1 MLGEVTHEAQIR
13 AARQLALH
21 LRQNPEEAQREPGE
35 LADQFG
41 LPATFVQNVLSG
53 IQGNARRHASW
64 FPRVDLTWVFRLYQW
79 IERMWERL
87 TVKPVSFIIGSSI
100 AYGAILFLLDVRGS
114 IHLGLRRSE
123 IIGDSSFT
131 LILFLVT
138 FGLHMACL
146 FKRRMVRYA
155 LHSALLLWTGLSCV
169 LMTFSWLDMRSSPDG
184 VKAGILLLVAF
195 GMFIVCTIY
204 AGIGAAFSVLGAYMD
219 LRKQAKLDDRMSR
232 QDMLERYF
240 ELQERLD
247 ESEGLT
253 PRPSFFDL
261 DFVKAFVTT
270 GPFWALLTGLVLN
283 TLMIFIM
290 LASGIDFVR
299 PGGQVNWVVF
309 ANLLLGLIAFLS
321 YIAAGFLSR
330 RFLAAVISS
339 LAISIGGLPPVL
351 MGINVFHMNYLKDNY
366 NWVSFSIA
374 SFGYLIVTLFGYLGG
389 IVQRRAAEELS
400 LAQNDPASILAEMVR
415 IQWRLSDRTNM
426 VCVMVVD
433 AAKSSEM
440 KSFADPLAVEYSFRE
455 YQTLLEDLSKHLD
468 GRVHSTAGDGAVI
481 AFNSAEAA
489 FTAAKRIQT
498 DIERFNREDNRLQ
511 LPFRLRV
518 GLHLGEVVGDLDEV
532 EFTEVI
538 DIAAHVQAA
547 APVGGIAVTERVAE
561 HLDADEFVPLARQ
574 VDGQNVLLALN
585 PLVDKPWQTFS
596 T

>member
-1 MLGEVTHEAQIR
+1 
-13 AARQLALH
+13 
-21 LRQNPEEAQREPGE
+21 
-35 LADQFG
+35 
-41 LPATFVQNVLSG
+41 
-53 IQGNARRHASW
+53 
-64 FPRVDLTWVFRLYQW
+64 
-79 IERMWERL
+79 
-87 TVKPVSFIIGSSI
+87 
-100 AYGAILFLLDVRGS
+100 
-114 IHLGLRRSE
+114 
-123 IIGDSSFT
+123 
-131 LILFLVT
+131 
-138 FGLHMACL
+138 
-146 FKRRMVRYA
+146 
-155 LHSALLLWTGLSCV
+155 
-169 LMTFSWLDMRSSPDG
+169 
-184 VKAGILLLVAF
+184 
-195 GMFIVCTIY
+195 
-204 AGIGAAFSVLGAYMD
+204 
-219 LRKQAKLDDRMSR
+219 
-232 QDMLERYF
+232 
-240 ELQERLD
+240 
-247 ESEGLT
+247 
-253 PRPSFFDL
+253 
-261 DFVKAFVTT
+261 
-270 GPFWALLTGLVLN
+270 
-283 TLMIFIM
+283 
-290 LASGIDFVR
+290 
-299 PGGQVNWVVF
+299 
-309 ANLLLGLIAFLS
+309 
-321 YIAAGFLSR
+321 
-330 RFLAAVISS
+330 
-339 LAISIGGLPPVL
+339 